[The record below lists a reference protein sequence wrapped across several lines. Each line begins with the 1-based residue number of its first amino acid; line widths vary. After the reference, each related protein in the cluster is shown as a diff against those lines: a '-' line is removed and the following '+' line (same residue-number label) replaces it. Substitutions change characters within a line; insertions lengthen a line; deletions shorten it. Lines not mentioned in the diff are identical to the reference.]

1 MTGQLSTVHSL
12 VDAIDTVWPFS
23 AAEEWDSVGLVSGSL
38 DQPIHRVLLMVDVTQ
53 ATVADA
59 INGSFDAIVSHH
71 PLLFSG
77 ITSVAE
83 TTSKGQLVAQLI
95 RANCALISAHTNAD
109 KPRDGVA
116 DVLANHLG
124 LHDSQPIVVDASDE
138 ESGIGRVGM
147 LTHPITARELAQQ
160 LAELL
165 PVTATGVRLAG
176 PSNAAVHRVALC
188 PGAGDS
194 LLEHPLVRGADAFIT
209 ADLRHHPASESREL
223 SLARGQGP
231 VLLDVS
237 HWASEWMW
245 LDKAAEIL
253 RARLPDVTFEVS
265 ALRTD
270 AWTETISRVELDGR
284 QHEG

>member
-12 VDAIDTVWPFS
+12 FDAIDAVWPFA
-23 AAEEWDSVGLVSGSL
+23 AAEEWDSVGLVTGRS
-38 DQPIHRVLLMVDVTQ
+38 DQPIRRVLLVVDVTE
-53 ATVADA
+53 ATVTEALS
-59 INGSFDAIVSHH
+59 GSFDAIVAHH

-83 TTSKGQLVAQLI
+83 TTSKGHLVSQLI

-116 DVLANHLG
+116 DVFAKRLG
-124 LHDSQPIVVDASDE
+124 LLDTQPIVPDGRDE

-147 LTHPITARELAQQ
+147 LTHPMTAHELAQQ
-160 LAELL
+160 LAVLL
-165 PVTATGVRLAG
+165 PATVTGVRLAG
-176 PSNAAVHRVALC
+176 PPNAAVRRVALC

-194 LLEHPLVRGADAFIT
+194 LLEHPLVRSADAFIT
-209 ADLRHHPASESREL
+209 SDLRHHPASESREL

-245 LDKAAEIL
+245 LDRAAEIL
-253 RARLPDVTFEVS
+253 RTRLPDVIFEVS

-270 AWTETISRVELDGR
+270 AWTEAIT
-284 QHEG
+284 HEEREGQTA